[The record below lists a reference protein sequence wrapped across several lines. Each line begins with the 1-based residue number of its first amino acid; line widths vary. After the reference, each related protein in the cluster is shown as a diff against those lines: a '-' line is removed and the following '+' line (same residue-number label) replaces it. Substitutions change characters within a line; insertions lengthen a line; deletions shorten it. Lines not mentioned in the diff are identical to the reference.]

1 MGWNSWNTFGRT
13 ISAKLVEEIA
23 DGAKQSKL
31 DELGYKYLVID
42 DGWQQKELG
51 PKGELVPNPTTFPH
65 GISPVAQYVRKRGFE
80 LGIYSS
86 PNDLTCAGFAGSL
99 GHESLHCRQF
109 ADWGCT
115 FVKYDYCPVRN
126 SEPGLA
132 RDQIIERYRVFG
144 TALKANAPDIL
155 FSICEKGWAGQ
166 ITKRQ
171 RTKDSPPITSQQRF
185 QAFAWCKEVGGVM
198 WRTTGDIQPAWT
210 RIMQILDEQEGLAA
224 LAGENAF
231 NDPDMLEVGNGNL
244 TEAENRA
251 HFTLWCMLN
260 APLMLGN
267 DLRNIPEGVLKIITN
282 KEVIDL
288 NQDRLCQ
295 QAVKV
300 EDIGDIET
308 FVKPLANG
316 DVGVCVLNRAEATQK
331 VALNRN
337 TLGLKKGKAWHV
349 RDLWEH
355 KDLAKLTDQVDLVV
369 PSHDVATFRMSPI
382 TKEANHNE

>member
-1 MGWNSWNTFGRT
+1 
-13 ISAKLVEEIA
+13 
-23 DGAKQSKL
+23 
-31 DELGYKYLVID
+31 
-42 DGWQQKELG
+42 
-51 PKGELVPNPTTFPH
+51 
-65 GISPVAQYVRKRGFE
+65 
-80 LGIYSS
+80 
-86 PNDLTCAGFAGSL
+86 
-99 GHESLHCRQF
+99 
-109 ADWGCT
+109 
-115 FVKYDYCPVRN
+115 
-126 SEPGLA
+126 
-132 RDQIIERYRVFG
+132 
-144 TALKANAPDIL
+144 
-155 FSICEKGWAGQ
+155 
-166 ITKRQ
+166 
-171 RTKDSPPITSQQRF
+171 
-185 QAFAWCKEVGGVM
+185 M
-198 WRTTGDIQPAWT
+198 WRTTGDIQPEWT

-355 KDLAKLTDQVDLVV
+355 KDLAKLTDQVDIVV